1 MKISVSPHKKNIV
14 YAVRPKPDIEEFVHT
29 IVDCLRT
36 LRDNMPRT
44 IIFCRRYREC
54 AHIMYQLFELL
65 LGDEFTHP
73 PKAPNLVRY
82 RLVDMYTK
90 CTEGNIKEDIVT
102 EFSKPDGTLR
112 VMIGTIA
119 FGMGLDCP
127 DVRQVFHWGPSNDI
141 ASYIQETGRCGRDGF
156 CSNAVLFYSKA
167 DDRLI
172 VVLVSY
178 LCVNITT

>member
-1 MKISVSPHKKNIV
+1 MNTRGDDFRTDYGRLGELRALLPPSVHVMALTATASSRDKIFQSLCMVEPVKISVSPHKKNIV

-54 AHIMYQLFELL
+54 AHMYQLFELL

-82 RLVDMYTK
+82 RLVDVYR
-90 CTEGNIKEDIVT
+90 G
-102 EFSKPDGTLR
+102 
-112 VMIGTIA
+112 
-119 FGMGLDCP
+119 
-127 DVRQVFHWGPSNDI
+127 
-141 ASYIQETGRCGRDGF
+141 
-156 CSNAVLFYSKA
+156 
-167 DDRLI
+167 
-172 VVLVSY
+172 
-178 LCVNITT
+178 